1 MSLKLVRPE
10 PSPEQVAF
18 HNAVE
23 RAKQKAAK
31 RGLAPL
37 TMLGTL
43 TANIA
48 SGAVAL
54 DVDIEDVIFVLREAY
69 EWRAKERM

>member
-10 PSPEQVAF
+10 PSPEQAAF
-18 HNAVE
+18 HRDVE

-37 TMLGTL
+37 TVLGTL

-48 SGAVAL
+48 LGAIAL
-54 DVDIEDVIFVLREAY
+54 DVDIEDVIVVLREAY
-69 EWRAKERM
+69 EQRSKERT